1 MHQKTIKEALAG
13 LKSSEKGLSSDEAK
27 KRLEK
32 HGCNQIEE
40 KYKISAFKI
49 FIEQFKSF
57 IIWILIIAV
66 IISAFLGEM
75 VDAAVIM
82 VIVVL
87 NAIFG
92 FMQEYKAEKAID
104 ALKKMVSLKA
114 TVLRD
119 GNEVEIDAKEVVPGD
134 IIILSEGE
142 KIPADARLIEIVML
156 ETQEASLTGESQPV
170 TKYLRVLDKETGV
183 ADRVNMVFAGTIIT
197 KGKGKAVVLGTGM
210 NTEIGKIAHMIQT
223 VGRETT
229 PLQKKL
235 KKLSKLIAV
244 LVLAICAVVFLAGVL
259 RGGKAIDMLI
269 SAVSLA
275 VAAIP
280 EGLPAVVTISLALG
294 VQKMVKKNALIRK
307 LPSVETLG
315 SCTVICSDKTG
326 TLTHNE
332 MTVKKIY
339 ANNKVVDVSGSGYSP
354 EGKFSSDPKEFLP
367 LLRAGAL
374 CNDASLDRNN
384 SWNIIGDPTE
394 GALLVSAAK
403 AGLWKKEL
411 ELKFKRVEELIFSS
425 ERKRMTTIHKIGNER
440 IAYMKGAPDVVLEL
454 CTKMLVNGKEIALS
468 KSEKENILKANDAFA
483 NSALR
488 VLGFACKKVSEN
500 EKDMEKGMTFVGLQG
515 MMDPPRAEARAAIA
529 KCKKAGIKVVM
540 ITGDHR
546 ATAMAVARELDI
558 QGRAITGQELDKI
571 ENLEDIVED
580 IAIYAR
586 VNPEHKLKIIDA
598 LKKRGHI
605 VAMTGDGVND
615 APALKKADIG
625 IAMGITGTDVSKEAS
640 DMILMDDNFVSIVNA
655 IEEGR
660 TIFDNIRKFVEY
672 LLSSNMGEILT
683 ILLGV
688 MLFATSG
695 GTTLLPLLAIQ
706 ILWINL
712 ITDGLPALAL
722 GVEPPEKNIM
732 ERLPI
737 RPKEKIMDNER
748 IIMMLVIG
756 IIMAVGTLG
765 IFKHSMPETNLV
777 YAQTMAFTTL
787 VMFQMFNVLNQ
798 RSETESLFKVG
809 IFRNI
814 WLWGAIAVSVGLQLL
829 VLYTPLNHIFSVVPL
844 TGMDWLLVTAVS
856 ASVFVAV
863 EIIKLVRNIRNK
875 TYHNIYK

>member
-1 MHQKTIKEALAG
+1 MHNKTIKEALAE
-13 LKSSEKGLSSDEAK
+13 LKSSEKGLSSHEAK

-32 HGCNQIEE
+32 HGYNQIEE
-40 KYKISAFKI
+40 KEKISAFRI
-49 FIEQFKSF
+49 FIGQFKSF

-75 VDAAVIM
+75 VDAAVILA
-82 VIVVL
+82 IVVL

-92 FMQEYKAEKAID
+92 FMQEYKAEKAIE
-104 ALKKMVSLKA
+104 ALKNMASLKA

-119 GNEVEIDAKEVVPGD
+119 GNEFEIDAKEVVPGD

-156 ETQEASLTGESQPV
+156 ETQEASLTGESLPV
-170 TKYLRVLDKETGV
+170 PKHLRVLDKDVGI
-183 ADRVNMVFAGTIIT
+183 ADRVNMVFSGTIIT
-197 KGKGKAVVLGTGM
+197 KGKGKAVATATGM
-210 NTEIGKIAHMIQT
+210 KTEIGKIAHMIQT
-223 VGRETT
+223 VKQETT

-235 KKLSKLIAV
+235 EKLSKFIAV
-244 LVLAICAVVFLAGVL
+244 LVLAICAVVFLVGIL
-259 RGGKAIDMLI
+259 RGGNAIDMLI

-280 EGLPAVVTISLALG
+280 EGLPAIVTISLALG
-294 VQKMVKKNALIRK
+294 VQRMVKRNALMRK

-339 ANNKVVDVSGSGYSP
+339 VNNKVVDVSGSGYSP

-374 CNDASLDRNN
+374 CNDASLDKNK

-403 AGLWKKEL
+403 AGFWKKEL
-411 ELKFKRVEELIFSS
+411 ELRFKRVEEIIFSS
-425 ERKRMTTIHKIGNER
+425 ERKRMTTIHKAGNDK

-468 KSEKENILKANDAFA
+468 KSDKENILRANEEFA
-483 NSALR
+483 SSALR
-488 VLGFACKKVSEN
+488 VLGFAYKKLYEN
-500 EKDMEKGMTFVGLQG
+500 EKDIEKGMTFVGLQG
-515 MMDPPRAEARAAIA
+515 MIDPPRAEAKSAIA

-540 ITGDHR
+540 ITGDHK

-571 ENLEDIVED
+571 NNFEDIVED

-586 VNPEHKLKIIDA
+586 VNPEHKLKIVDA

-660 TIFDNIRKFVEY
+660 TIFDNIRKFVDY
-672 LLSSNMGEILT
+672 LLSSNMGEVLTMLIGIILFT
-683 ILLGV
+683 TAEG
-688 MLFATSG
+688 S
-695 GTTLLPLLAIQ
+695 TLLPLLALQ

-722 GVEPPEKNIM
+722 GVEPPEKGVM
-732 ERLPI
+732 ERLPVI
-737 RPKEKIMDNER
+737 PKEKIMNNER
-748 IIMMLVIG
+748 IIMMLIIG
-756 IIMAVGTLG
+756 IIMAIGTLG
-765 IFKHSMPETNLV
+765 IFKYCMPETNII

-798 RSETESLFKVG
+798 RSERESLFKIG
-809 IFRNI
+809 IFKNI
-814 WLWGAIAVSVGLQLL
+814 WLWGAIIVSVGLQFL
-829 VLYTPLNHIFSVVPL
+829 VLYTPLNSIFRVVPL
-844 TGMDWLLVTAVS
+844 TGIDWLIVVAVS

-863 EIIKLVRNIRNK
+863 EIIKLARKIF
-875 TYHNIYK
+875 